1 MIQNG
6 AVNVQLKAHT
16 WARHTVSKIHLVAQM
31 QEVLQPDLKIGLGKA
46 VKQGGYFWILHVFLL
61 AHLRRLFQRGSGIPA
76 IFKKVR

>member
-1 MIQNG
+1 
-6 AVNVQLKAHT
+6 
-16 WARHTVSKIHLVAQM
+16 M

-61 AHLRRLFQRGSGIPA
+61 AHLRRFFQRGSGIPA